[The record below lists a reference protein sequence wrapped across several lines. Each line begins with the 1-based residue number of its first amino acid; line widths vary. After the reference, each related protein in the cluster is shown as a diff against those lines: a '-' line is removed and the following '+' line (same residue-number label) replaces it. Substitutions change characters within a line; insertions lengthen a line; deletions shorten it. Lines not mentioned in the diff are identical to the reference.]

1 MLMQKIREKS
11 KYALWPIIIATPLAF
26 FGLSGDTFQQLGNF
40 ITGIFSSEDFVDTDL
55 YIGKIEDK
63 TISRQQFDQ
72 TFREYPSFISNYV
85 NNTYGG
91 TTTANDFR
99 PWAILDDIWNLYIEQ
114 TIIQNEISTLNLTSS
129 NEERDYFLKNH
140 TPESFKTILMNNGL
154 FNKYTDGIW
163 EEGEEFIDCDEEQ
176 AICKGEPGWE
186 DSWGNNIYD
195 EGEGFT
201 DKKEFDS
208 DSFKNTFK
216 GLNDYKE
223 VDWFEALET
232 FEQHLTSNSGGFGI
246 DFSTSF
252 GFRNPINY
260 PNLSREKINFLYNQ
274 LYYISDKNIKNKIK
288 NDLDNYSIN
297 LLIGDYASI
306 PDSEVETSDIEI
318 KNYYNKNK
326 EEKYKNSE
334 SVTVEYVVFKNLSL
348 DFEETEDL
356 NTEQIQLSEKF
367 SSIAKNSSFND
378 AIKEISYS
386 IDLIVN
392 SENLDTISL
401 LEDNYKPY
409 NNSFANSLI
418 SKENS
423 DSSAYIVKKLIK
435 TETAEIFETLETT
448 DFNLSGFPQN
458 WGPGRNIASFN
469 NELTINNPTD
479 NHNIIRFIFDYAE
492 RGQMKT
498 TDSFTLAS
506 NNDNVVLRMVEKNEA
521 SFQELDQVKDAIKS
535 ELTNNKKKKLA
546 INDIES
552 ILINKTSLSGLDI
565 NKEYIKVYDDL
576 NSSTLSLNFFTT
588 TSDEYN
594 IGQNATIAGCLS
606 VMKEGEISY
615 IIDSKNANNTPQ
627 LFVVELVEKVEK
639 ANAEMMEDENKAQ
652 SIKND
657 FKLKMNTF
665 YDSWL
670 SFSKE
675 QLDVIDKRQSVF

>member
-1 MLMQKIREKS
+1 
-11 KYALWPIIIATPLAF
+11 
-26 FGLSGDTFQQLGNF
+26 
-40 ITGIFSSEDFVDTDL
+40 
-55 YIGKIEDK
+55 
-63 TISRQQFDQ
+63 
-72 TFREYPSFISNYV
+72 
-85 NNTYGG
+85 
-91 TTTANDFR
+91 
-99 PWAILDDIWNLYIEQ
+99 
-114 TIIQNEISTLNLTSS
+114 
-129 NEERDYFLKNH
+129 
-140 TPESFKTILMNNGL
+140 
-154 FNKYTDGIW
+154 
-163 EEGEEFIDCDEEQ
+163 
-176 AICKGEPGWE
+176 
-186 DSWGNNIYD
+186 
-195 EGEGFT
+195 
-201 DKKEFDS
+201 
-208 DSFKNTFK
+208 
-216 GLNDYKE
+216 
-223 VDWFEALET
+223 
-232 FEQHLTSNSGGFGI
+232 
-246 DFSTSF
+246 
-252 GFRNPINY
+252 NPINY

-521 SFQELDQVKDAIKS
+521 SFQELDQ
-535 ELTNNKKKKLA
+535 
-546 INDIES
+546 
-552 ILINKTSLSGLDI
+552 
-565 NKEYIKVYDDL
+565 
-576 NSSTLSLNFFTT
+576 
-588 TSDEYN
+588 
-594 IGQNATIAGCLS
+594 
-606 VMKEGEISY
+606 
-615 IIDSKNANNTPQ
+615 
-627 LFVVELVEKVEK
+627 
-639 ANAEMMEDENKAQ
+639 
-652 SIKND
+652 
-657 FKLKMNTF
+657 
-665 YDSWL
+665 
-670 SFSKE
+670 
-675 QLDVIDKRQSVF
+675 